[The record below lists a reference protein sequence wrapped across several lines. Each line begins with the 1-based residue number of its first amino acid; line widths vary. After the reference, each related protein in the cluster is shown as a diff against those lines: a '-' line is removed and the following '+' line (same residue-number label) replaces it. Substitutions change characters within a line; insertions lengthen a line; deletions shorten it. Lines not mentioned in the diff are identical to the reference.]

1 MKIDQLVA
9 KYIALRDLIAAE
21 EAEFKN
27 TMQGKKE
34 MLDKVENVLKRHFEE
49 TGTDTVTVRGVG
61 TAYKT
66 LRTSTG
72 VADWEEVLPFIK
84 SHGAWDMLERR
95 VNKTA
100 VLDYLK
106 NAGELP
112 PGVNMSQQVVVNIR
126 RS

>member
-34 MLDKVENVLKRHFEE
+34 MLDKVENVLKQHFEE

-66 LRTSTG
+66 MRTSTG

-126 RS
+126 RN

>member
-1 MKIDQLVA
+1 MKIDELVA
-9 KYIALRDLIAAE
+9 KYIALRDKIAE
-21 EAEFKN
+21 EEATFKAAIAD
-27 TMQGKKE
+27 KKAV
-34 MLDKVENVLKRHFEE
+34 LDKVEEVLKKHFED

-66 LRTSTG
+66 MRTSTS
-72 VADWEEVLPFIK
+72 VAVWDDTLDYIK
-84 SHGAWDMLERR
+84 QHEAWDLLEHR

-100 VLDYLK
+100 AMEHLK
-106 NAGELP
+106 ENGELP

>member
-126 RS
+126 RN

>member
-34 MLDKVENVLKRHFEE
+34 MLDKVENVLKQHFDE

-66 LRTSTG
+66 MRTSTG

-112 PGVNMSQQVVVNIR
+112 PGINMSQQVVVNIR
-126 RS
+126 RN

>member
-9 KYIALRDLIAAE
+9 KYIALRDSIAAE

-27 TMQGKKE
+27 KLQPKKD
-34 MLDKVENVLKRHFEE
+34 MMDKVEAVLKKHFDE
-49 TGTDTVTVRGVG
+49 TGTDTVSVRGVG

-66 LRTSTG
+66 MRQSTT
-72 VADWEEVLPFIK
+72 VADWEQTLPFIQK
-84 SHGAWDMLERR
+84 IGAWDMLERR

-112 PGVNMSQQVVVNIR
+112 PGINLSQQIVVNIR